1 MPGQFRERLLKRHGQ
16 QKTGNNLGTC
26 LGHAQLLQDRSQRCE
41 TSSRDAREDARPVTP
56 RDREYSHVRGLLI
69 DIDGVLV
76 TSWKALPGAVDALTR
91 IRDAGVPVRLLTN
104 TTSRTKAHVTTTLRE
119 LGFPVNQED
128 IVTVASTMAAHVEH
142 LYPGAR
148 CLVINSGDVSPDLRG
163 IRIAAPDAPADDV
176 DVVILGGAG
185 PEYDWPTLNRVLECL
200 LRGAPLLAMHRN
212 VVWRTDAGLRL
223 DTGAF
228 LDGLERAAN
237 ITATVIGQP
246 SAAMFDEGLLQLG
259 LDRGDVAMIGDDL
272 DTDVRG
278 AQAAGL
284 IGIEAPL
291 RVAVPDDRLAEHLT
305 AAAEQSL
312 APWEDALDLNLD
324 RHRQDR
330 ADQDDQAQ
338 DHGILDRGLGGDRA
352 DEVGRDE
359 DLQAQQDRRTEGVAQ
374 DEIGGTAALP
384 AP

>member
-1 MPGQFRERLLKRHGQ
+1 MDDSE
-16 QKTGNNLGTC
+16 TVY
-26 LGHAQLLQDRSQRCE
+26 DRPWLDSYAEGVPADRAGD
-41 TSSRDAREDARPVTP
+41 RDP
-56 RDREYSHVRGLLI
+56 RGHVRG
-69 DIDGVLV
+69 
-76 TSWKALPGAVDALTR
+76 
-91 IRDAGVPVRLLTN
+91 IRR
-104 TTSRTKAHVTTTLRE
+104 
-119 LGFPVNQED
+119 
-128 IVTVASTMAAHVEH
+128 
-142 LYPGAR
+142 
-148 CLVINSGDVSPDLRG
+148 
-163 IRIAAPDAPADDV
+163 
-176 DVVILGGAG
+176 
-185 PEYDWPTLNRVLECL
+185 
-200 LRGAPLLAMHRN
+200 LAMHRN

-228 LDGLERAAN
+228 LDGLERAVN
-237 ITATVIGQP
+237 ITATVIGKP

-312 APWEDALDLNLD
+312 APREDALDLNLD
-324 RHRQDR
+324 RHRHRQDR